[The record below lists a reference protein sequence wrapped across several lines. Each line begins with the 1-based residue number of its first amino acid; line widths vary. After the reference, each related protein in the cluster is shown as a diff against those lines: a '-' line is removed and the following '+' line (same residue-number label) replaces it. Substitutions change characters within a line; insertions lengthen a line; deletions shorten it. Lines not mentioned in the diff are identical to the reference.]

1 MRHLP
6 LWPTG
11 SAGDPLALFPA
22 FVISVIALSVLL
34 TWLYEGT
41 EGSPLLVVLLRDER
55 RRASQVFEPVETAGY
70 EVPVT

>member
-11 SAGDPLALFPA
+11 SAGNPLALFPV

-34 TWLYEGT
+34 TWLYNGT
-41 EGSPLLVVLLRDER
+41 EGSPLLVVLLHATPFRSR
-55 RRASQVFEPVETAGY
+55 FSLSRSAVKR
-70 EVPVT
+70 

>member
-34 TWLYEGT
+34 TWL
-41 EGSPLLVVLLRDER
+41 
-55 RRASQVFEPVETAGY
+55 
-70 EVPVT
+70 